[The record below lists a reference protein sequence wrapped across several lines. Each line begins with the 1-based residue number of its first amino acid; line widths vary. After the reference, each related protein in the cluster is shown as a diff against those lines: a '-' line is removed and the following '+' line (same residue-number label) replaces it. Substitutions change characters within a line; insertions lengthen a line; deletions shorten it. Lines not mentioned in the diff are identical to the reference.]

1 MASPFLVSFASA
13 GANLK
18 LMGNSLNLK
27 HPFLSADTGL
37 NDLIL
42 NIVCSVIIS
51 IAASAAEL
59 GEIFDIIITLISL
72 ALEHVR
78 NICIAIHVVSHV
90 IITIVNVATTRL
102 VLDHWLLELELVLQD
117 NLGKSLQED
126 AYTISMPSL
135 ELACRHIELYVHF
148 LELQDHVLRGGRR
161 VVILIPPRH
170 LLAIQLEEP

>member
-1 MASPFLVSFASA
+1 MASPFFVSLASA

-18 LMGNSLNLK
+18 LMGHSLNLK

-51 IAASAAEL
+51 IAASTAEL

-102 VLDHWLLELELVLQD
+102 VLDHWLLELELVLQA
-117 NLGKSLQED
+117 NLGQSLQHC
-126 AYTISMPSL
+126 AYTLTMACL
-135 ELACRHIELYVHF
+135 ELACWHVQFNPKF
-148 LELQDHVLRGGRR
+148 LQLQDHVL
-161 VVILIPPRH
+161 
-170 LLAIQLEEP
+170 